1 MTKTNSTYNGLPKH
15 KEELQQRNRLGT
27 VSRKT
32 TAGVVGGGEEG

>member
-1 MTKTNSTYNGLPKH
+1 MKKQTTHETADE

-32 TAGVVGGGEEG
+32 TRGLKQFTRSSK